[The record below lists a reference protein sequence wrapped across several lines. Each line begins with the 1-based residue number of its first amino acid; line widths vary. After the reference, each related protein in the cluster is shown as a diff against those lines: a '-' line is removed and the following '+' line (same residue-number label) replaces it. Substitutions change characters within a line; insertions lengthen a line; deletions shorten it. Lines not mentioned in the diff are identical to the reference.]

1 MAPVRL
7 GGLKRLAGM
16 PAWLLLAIAF
26 FGFLGT
32 YVVALL
38 AKWPTQIP
46 IAWVFLAVGFSA
58 LVGIFFGYY
67 PAKKAASLNPIEALR
82 FE

>member
-1 MAPVRL
+1 MW
-7 GGLKRLAGM
+7 GGPRIGD
-16 PAWLLLAIAF
+16 PAAAAHGIVGVF

-32 YVVALL
+32 YGVAPL
-38 AKWPTQIP
+38 AKCPAQIG
-46 IAWVFLAVGFSA
+46 IVWVFRSVGFSA
-58 LVGIFFGYY
+58 FGGMFFGYY